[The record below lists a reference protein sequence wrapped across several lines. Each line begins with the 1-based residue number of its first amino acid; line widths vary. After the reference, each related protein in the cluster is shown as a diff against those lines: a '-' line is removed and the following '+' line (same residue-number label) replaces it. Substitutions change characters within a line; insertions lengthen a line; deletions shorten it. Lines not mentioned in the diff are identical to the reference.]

1 MPLRYNFYKGTQQFK
16 LLNSNQIRQARIC
29 CIFSVNNLPI
39 ILKYFY
45 NFFAN
50 FASVSK
56 KYTTFA
62 FGKNLVFA
70 IFLKI
75 KKRIALTC
83 NGKRRKFSKGASMA
97 SGSRAICVSCNF
109 HFFANWFSYDHPL
122 KCGNSVHA
130 FIV

>member
-1 MPLRYNFYKGTQQFK
+1 MTSTRDRSSSSCSTPGKFAKHEFAASSL
-16 LLNSNQIRQARIC
+16 S
-29 CIFSVNNLPI
+29 I